1 MGLPTDPTEFNDMA
15 RKLADQT
22 GVSVEEATA
31 SLLRTWNNMQTE
43 QKPSFRERFKAGVR
57 TVTQPMIT
65 ALDEAQANRTGYQ
78 PIANTLNRV
87 ARGVLTGW
95 DTPEGVALTALPYAG
110 PVAGKVAGAASGVAP
125 QAAATAGRVI
135 RTLDPY
141 AGGMPKML
149 LGAPAVGAGT
159 AAVTGGDFNDIAGGA
174 LSGAV
179 QGVAAAGT
187 RGGQKLLFPESVD
200 MGNRLV
206 KGIVSDVPEL
216 MPAFTKA
223 PTIGVMLQRAPERI
237 QGVLSGRYQTMVDD
251 IVTAAGPTQVQLP
264 MLGQFRGRVVDPTV
278 GQPKIVTR
286 TTLSDSDRVVTRT
299 KLGPNTT
306 RVQSQG
312 SSSSVGE
319 TQPPAPKVLDL
330 DFSLDEALRLYQ
342 TIGRKAKG
350 GQVEVT
356 VAPGDKQM
364 VGTEDLREAIKNE
377 IVGVLQANGRPDLGQ
392 QFLRELGVYNR
403 GIKVKDFVEEARK
416 GMMFSSTHKDLGGAK
431 PRELQEMLN
440 FRGPEYGLTADAY
453 PTLYREVLRG
463 AMPGASATNPRDPFL
478 SVPTKGGRLGMSLNR
493 DAPPVGQAHSSVP
506 PRLSAIPAMPV
517 SDYVRSMLLT
527 NPAAGVE

>member
-1 MGLPTDPTEFNDMA
+1 MPKDPTEFNA
-15 RKLADQT
+15 LAEKLAKEQ
-22 GVSVEEATA
+22 GVSVQEAGD
-31 SLLRTWNNMQTE
+31 SLLRTMAQMQDPTAA
-43 QKPSFRERFKAGVR
+43 QPSGPGFRERFKSVVR

-110 PVAGKVAGAASGVAP
+110 PVAGKALGAAGAGARAASV
-125 QAAATAGRVI
+125 V

-149 LGAPAVGAGT
+149 LAPPAVGAGV
-159 AAVTGGDFNDIAGGA
+159 AAATGGDFNDIASGA
-174 LSGAV
+174 VSGAV
-179 QGVAAAGT
+179 QGVAAAAT
-187 RGGQKLLFPESVD
+187 RGAQKVMFPESVD

-206 KGIVSDVPEL
+206 KGVISDVPEL
-216 MPAFTKA
+216 VPAFEKA
-223 PTIGVMLQRAPERI
+223 PSIGVMLQRAPERI
-237 QGVLSGRYQTMVDD
+237 QGVLSKRYQTMVDD

-264 MLGQFRGRVVDPTV
+264 YLAQFRQRVVDPSL
-278 GQPKIVTR
+278 GQPKIITR
-286 TTLSDSDRVVTRT
+286 TSLSDSDKIITKT
-299 KLGPNTT
+299 KLGPNQT
-306 RVQSQG
+306 RVQTQG

-319 TQPPAPKVLDL
+319 TQPPPPKVLDM
-330 DFSLDEALRLYQ
+330 DFTLDEALNLYQ

-350 GQVEVT
+350 GQVEVM
-356 VAPGDKQM
+356 VSPGDKQM
-364 VGTEDLREAIKNE
+364 VGTEDLREAIKGE
-377 IVGVLQANGRPDLGQ
+377 IVGILTNNGRPDLAQ
-392 QFLRELGVYNR
+392 RFLGELGVYNR
-403 GIKVKDFVEEARK
+403 GIKVKDFVEQARK
-416 GMMFSSTHKDLGGAK
+416 DLLFSSTHKDFGGAK
-431 PRELQEMLN
+431 PRELQEFLN
-440 FRGPEYGLTADAY
+440 FRGPEFGLTADAY
-453 PTLYREVLRG
+453 PTLYKEVLRG
-463 AMPGASATNPRDPFL
+463 ALPGASATNPRDPFL

-493 DAPPVGQAHSSVP
+493 DAPPVGQSHSSVP